1 MKLTAE
7 QRIWIERQLWPA
19 AEEAANA
26 FVDGIIGEVGTAINC
41 EDFAPISVALAVDSN
56 ENEFVVVSFSEGN
69 DIVADAWLAKFLM
82 DRFPGIDIECKTE
95 W

>member
-7 QRIWIERQLWPA
+7 QRIWIERQLWPVAEDA
-19 AEEAANA
+19 ARA
-26 FVDGIIGEVGTAINC
+26 FMASISGEGAAINSA
-41 EDFAPISVALAVDSN
+41 DFAPISVALAVDSN